1 MALRSLPVNAL
12 PPAKGARSPGK
23 EKGAQN
29 GKTENRNRLMQLE
42 AKLAGEALQRRQLTE
57 KLQVPIDG
65 YLKKTIVDE
74 RAFVVLS

>member
-1 MALRSLPVNAL
+1 MEIATRTMALRSLPVNAL

-42 AKLAGEALQRRQLTE
+42 AKLAGESYGGGGVGLRMGAAR
-57 KLQVPIDG
+57 
-65 YLKKTIVDE
+65 
-74 RAFVVLS
+74 